1 MSFGNDSARLDASAP
16 VTARVSA
23 TRTGILVGAVLAL
36 TWIVIGFW
44 AFVFVV
50 VAMAIGA
57 MVGRALDGRL
67 DVAALVGAFRG
78 KRSSS

>member
-1 MSFGNDSARLDASAP
+1 MTTN
-16 VTARVSA
+16 A

-36 TWIVIGFW
+36 TWVILGFW
-44 AFVFVV
+44 AFFFVA

-57 MVGRALDGRL
+57 LIGRIIEGKLS
-67 DVAALVGAFRG
+67 VAGLVDAFRG